1 MNFTTKSTGMKCAQ
15 FLLLV
20 LVHCCALS
28 LASIESNGERENK
41 VLTNSAVV
49 NSLTKET
56 VDAQDALAVNK
67 RNVPS
72 DAFLQKMSLSAQS
85 AAPMHASPLE
95 LEKARQ
101 LCQQLF
107 SYTRPLSLGQRV
119 EEVNGAM
126 RDRSSA
132 VQLQHKHSKRSA
144 DYDYSGE
151 NSDTFSK
158 KLDFLFANEG
168 IRFKRNNSTGGGNS
182 YLVRLYVQPSTTKP
196 GHLLQRLSRL
206 GTTVAFNP
214 STVVMSTGT
223 TPSGTTTFT
232 PTSAPPLHSDA
243 LASSH
248 SSMTPTTLGNHS
260 MQHFQPRRPTLI
272 GQLLML
278 RRFGELSNRNYPSS
292 SWMMHSG
299 NNHLEK
305 ASPVSA
311 VPALVDADLGNS
323 AEQPTRFVKNLVKKN
338 PFDKEGIRIRFKK
351 SPFDDEGIRYK
362 KSSPFAEEGIRYKKS
377 PFDEE
382 GIRYKKS
389 SPFAEEGIRFK
400 KSPFDD
406 EGIRYKKS
414 PFDAEGIRFKKS
426 PFEAEGIRFKK
437 SPFDAEGIRFKKS
450 PFDDEGI
457 RYKKSP
463 FDDEGIRY

>member
-95 LEKARQ
+95 LEKAQQ

-107 SYTRPLSLGQRV
+107 SYTRPLSLG
-119 EEVNGAM
+119 
-126 RDRSSA
+126 
-132 VQLQHKHSKRSA
+132 
-144 DYDYSGE
+144 
-151 NSDTFSK
+151 
-158 KLDFLFANEG
+158 
-168 IRFKRNNSTGGGNS
+168 
-182 YLVRLYVQPSTTKP
+182 
-196 GHLLQRLSRL
+196 
-206 GTTVAFNP
+206 
-214 STVVMSTGT
+214 
-223 TPSGTTTFT
+223 
-232 PTSAPPLHSDA
+232 
-243 LASSH
+243 
-248 SSMTPTTLGNHS
+248 
-260 MQHFQPRRPTLI
+260 
-272 GQLLML
+272 
-278 RRFGELSNRNYPSS
+278 
-292 SWMMHSG
+292 
-299 NNHLEK
+299 
-305 ASPVSA
+305 
-311 VPALVDADLGNS
+311 
-323 AEQPTRFVKNLVKKN
+323 
-338 PFDKEGIRIRFKK
+338 IRFKK